1 MWQWIYV
8 EVEIITDF
16 IKLNGEIPVCVT
28 ATVDDLQVLKLQISE
43 SMSTY
48 FTSVAQQLKEVS
60 SDQQNFIIKDLDA
73 RKSVALKNQPGT
85 LLMKISSLKSG

>member
-16 IKLNGEIPVCVT
+16 IKLNGEIPVCVA
-28 ATVDDLQVLKLQISE
+28 ATVDDLQVPKLQISE

-48 FTSVAQQLKEVS
+48 FTSVAQHLKEVS
-60 SDQQNFIIKDLDA
+60 SDQQNFIIKELDA
-73 RKSVALKNQPGT
+73 SKSAALKNQPVT
-85 LLMKISSLKSG
+85 LLMRISSLKSG